1 MLEYFLLI
9 LSPEEHPLRPPVG
22 LFPIRNRSAT
32 LHKDKEYKHE
42 NNSHMKTYTFV
53 FKDAKQTSL
62 LYLVL
67 RENGKREKISLQLK
81 EDPETFDKEKYVFTK
96 ANPYYKTLNARLSLI
111 KSKVEL
117 LIREADITNDS
128 LITLRTKIADAINV
142 KVNEKVEKTKDNL
155 FLPYFRMWSLGE
167 STKYKYNRYKTYTY
181 NMLVEYF
188 DGKQP
193 TFDDINYTF
202 CEDFIE
208 WMSGKDLCANTR
220 GSHVKFVKAAMNEA
234 FKNKLHKNEDFR
246 TFRKETEQVDAV
258 YLTNEEVT
266 KVAELPLCGSHKIA
280 RDLFIIGCHTGMRF
294 SDYSRLSMNDISDG
308 VIHLIT
314 QKCKTPVDI
323 PAHPRVLAILKQN
336 GGSAPKLS
344 GQKFN
349 VYIKQVCKEAGI
361 KESVLVR
368 KNGKQVRHEK
378 WELVSS
384 HTARRTGLTNMY
396 KAGIPTYRCMMI
408 SGHKTEQVFL
418 TYLRI
423 TQEENAQYLKDN
435 SFFKL

>member
-1 MLEYFLLI
+1 
-9 LSPEEHPLRPPVG
+9 
-22 LFPIRNRSAT
+22 
-32 LHKDKEYKHE
+32 
-42 NNSHMKTYTFV
+42 MKSYTFV

-81 EDPETFDKEKYVFTK
+81 EDPATFDKETYQFTK
-96 ANPYYKTLNARLSLI
+96 ANPYYKTLNARLNFI
-111 KSKVEL
+111 KSKLEL
-117 LIREADITNDS
+117 LVREAEVTND
-128 LITLRTKIADAINV
+128 TLLQFRAKVIVAINAKASV
-142 KVNEKVEKTKDNL
+142 KEDKKEEIY
-155 FLPYFRMWSLGE
+155 FLPYFRKWAE
-167 STKYKYNRYKTYTY
+167 QETTKSRYNRFKVYTY
-181 NMLVEYF
+181 NLLAEYF
-188 DGKQP
+188 GKKEP

-208 WMSGKDLCANTR
+208 WMSERGLCANTR

-234 FKNKLHKNEDFR
+234 YKNKLHKNEDFR
-246 TFRKETEQVDAV
+246 SFRKETEQVDAI

-266 KVAELPLCGSHKIA
+266 KVALLPLCGTHA
-280 RDLFIIGCHTGMRF
+280 LVRDIFIVGCHTGMRF
-294 SDYSRLSMNDISDG
+294 SDYSRLSINDVSDG
-308 VIHLIT
+308 VIHFIT

-323 PAHPRVLAILKQN
+323 PAHPRVLDILNKY
-336 GGSAPKLS
+336 GGSIPKIS

-349 VYIKQVCKEAGI
+349 AYIKDVCKEAGI
-361 KESVLVR
+361 NESIVVR
-368 KNGKQVRHEK
+368 KSGKHVRCEK

-396 KAGIPTYRCMMI
+396 KAGIPIYRCMMI

-435 SFFKL
+435 PFFNL

>member
-1 MLEYFLLI
+1 
-9 LSPEEHPLRPPVG
+9 
-22 LFPIRNRSAT
+22 
-32 LHKDKEYKHE
+32 
-42 NNSHMKTYTFV
+42 MKTYTFV
-53 FKDAKQTSL
+53 FKDAAQTSL

-67 RENGKREKISLQLK
+67 RENGKREKISIQLK
-81 EDPETFDKEKYVFTK
+81 EDPATFDKEKYVFTK
-96 ANPYYKTLNARLSLI
+96 ANPYYKTLNARLNQI

-117 LIREADITNDS
+117 LIREAEVTNDS
-128 LITLRTKIADAINV
+128 LVTLRAKVAEAINV
-142 KVNEKVEKTKDNL
+142 KVTEKTEKTNESL

-181 NMLVEYF
+181 NLLTEYF
-188 DGKQP
+188 NGRQP
-193 TFDDINYTF
+193 TFDDITYTF

-208 WMSGKDLCANTR
+208 WMSARDLSANTR
-220 GSHVKFVKAAMNEA
+220 GSHVKFIKAAMNEA

-308 VIHLIT
+308 VIHFIT
-314 QKCKTPVDI
+314 QKCKAPVDI
-323 PAHPRVLAILKQN
+323 PAHPRVLQILEQN
-336 GGSAPKLS
+336 GGVAPKIS

-349 VYIKQVCKEAGI
+349 AYIKQVCKEAGI
-361 KESVLVR
+361 NESVLVR
-368 KNGKQVRHEK
+368 KGGKQVRHKK

-418 TYLRI
+418 TYIRI

-435 SFFKL
+435 PFFK

>member
-1 MLEYFLLI
+1 
-9 LSPEEHPLRPPVG
+9 
-22 LFPIRNRSAT
+22 
-32 LHKDKEYKHE
+32 
-42 NNSHMKTYTFV
+42 MKTYTFV
-53 FKDAKQTSL
+53 FKDANQTSL

-67 RENGKREKISLQLK
+67 REDGKREKISLKLK
-81 EDPETFDKEKYVFTK
+81 EDPSTFDKKRYLFTK
-96 ANPYYKTLNARLSLI
+96 ENTYFKTLNARLNFI

-117 LIREADITNDS
+117 LIREAEVTND
-128 LITLRTKIADAINV
+128 TLPQLRDKVAAAINV
-142 KVNEKVEKTKDNL
+142 TVKEKGKNEKEKGTL
-155 FLPYFRMWSLGE
+155 FLPYFQKWAME
-167 STKYKYNRYKTYTY
+167 ETTKHKYNRYKKYTY

-188 DGKQP
+188 GKKQP

-208 WMSGKDLCANTR
+208 WMSEKDLCANTR

-234 FKNKLHKNEDFR
+234 FKNKLHQNEDFR
-246 TFRKETEQVDAV
+246 TFRKEMEQVDAV

-266 KVAELPLCGSHKIA
+266 KIAELPLCGAHKIA
-280 RDLFIIGCHTGMRF
+280 RDIFIVGCHTGMRF

-323 PAHPRVLAILKQN
+323 PAHPRVLEVLNRYDGTMPQIT
-336 GGSAPKLS
+336 S
-344 GQKFN
+344 QKFN
-349 VYIKQVCKEAGI
+349 ALIKEVCKEAGI
-361 KESVLVR
+361 NESVLVR
-368 KNGKQVRHEK
+368 KSGKHVRYEK

-408 SGHKTEQVFL
+408 SGHKTESVFL

-423 TQEENAQYLKDN
+423 TQEENAQYLKN
-435 SFFKL
+435 NPFFNM

>member
-1 MLEYFLLI
+1 
-9 LSPEEHPLRPPVG
+9 
-22 LFPIRNRSAT
+22 
-32 LHKDKEYKHE
+32 
-42 NNSHMKTYTFV
+42 MKTYTFV

-67 RENGKREKISLQLK
+67 REDGQREKISLQLK
-81 EDPETFDKEKYVFTK
+81 EDPATFDKKNYLFLK
-96 ANPYYKTLNARLSLI
+96 ANPYHKTLNARLNFI
-111 KSKVEL
+111 KSKVDL
-117 LIREADITNDS
+117 LIREAEVTGES
-128 LITLRTKIADAINV
+128 LQDFKLKVASAINV
-142 KVNEKVEKTKDNL
+142 TTTVKTENKPESL
-155 FLPYFRMWSLGE
+155 FLPYFCKWAKTE
-167 STKYKYNRYKTYTY
+167 STKHKENRYKAYTY
-181 NMLVEYF
+181 NVLVEYF
-188 DGKQP
+188 KEKKQNP
-193 TFDDINYTF
+193 TFDDITYAF

-208 WMSGKDLCANTR
+208 WMSSTKELCANTR

-234 FKNKLHKNEDFR
+234 FKNRLHANEDFR
-246 TFRKETEQVDAV
+246 TFRKEVEQVDAV

-266 KVAELPLCGSHKIA
+266 RIAELPLCGQHAQA
-280 RDLFIIGCHTGMRF
+280 RDLFIVGCHTGMRY
-294 SDYSRLSMNDISDG
+294 SDYSRLSMSDISDG

-323 PAHPRVLAILKQN
+323 PVHPRVQRVLDRYDGKM
-336 GGSAPKLS
+336 PKMFP
-344 GQKFN
+344 QKFN
-349 VYIKQVCKEAGI
+349 KLIKEVCKEAKI
-361 KESVLVR
+361 NEVITVR
-368 KNGKQVRHEK
+368 KGGVHTRYEK

-435 SFFKL
+435 PFFNA

>member
-1 MLEYFLLI
+1 
-9 LSPEEHPLRPPVG
+9 
-22 LFPIRNRSAT
+22 
-32 LHKDKEYKHE
+32 
-42 NNSHMKTYTFV
+42 MKTYTFV

-67 RENGKREKISLQLK
+67 REDGKREKISLQLK
-81 EDPETFDKEKYVFTK
+81 EDPATFDKESYQFTK
-96 ANPYYKTLNARLSLI
+96 SNPFYKTLNARLNLI
-111 KSKVEL
+111 KSKVDL
-117 LIREADITNDS
+117 LIREAEVTNDT
-128 LITLRTKIADAINV
+128 LIELRNKVIEAINSKV
-142 KVNEKVEKTKDNL
+142 KVKEDKSKEKL
-155 FLPYFRMWSLGE
+155 FLPYFNKWATE
-167 STKYKYNRYKTYTY
+167 ETTKSKYNRFKKYTY
-181 NMLVEYF
+181 NLLVEYF
-188 DGKQP
+188 DKKKP
-193 TFDDINYTF
+193 TFKDIDYTF

-208 WMSGKDLCANTR
+208 WMSDKKDLCANTR

-234 FKNKLHKNEDFR
+234 FKNKLHQNEDFR
-246 TFRKETEQVDAV
+246 SFRKEVEQVDAV

-266 KVAELPLCGSHKIA
+266 KVAQLPLCGNQA
-280 RDLFIIGCHTGMRF
+280 LVRDIFIIGCHTGMRF

-308 VIHLIT
+308 VIHFIT

-323 PAHPRVLAILKQN
+323 PAHPRVLEILNKY
-336 GGSAPKLS
+336 GGTLPKIS

-349 VYIKQVCKEAGI
+349 AHIKDVCKEAGI

-368 KNGKQVRHEK
+368 RSGKQERYEK
-378 WELVSS
+378 WELISS

-423 TQEENAQYLKDN
+423 TQEENAKYLKDN
-435 SFFKL
+435 QFFKM

>member
-1 MLEYFLLI
+1 
-9 LSPEEHPLRPPVG
+9 
-22 LFPIRNRSAT
+22 
-32 LHKDKEYKHE
+32 
-42 NNSHMKTYTFV
+42 MKTYTFV
-53 FKDAKQTSL
+53 FKDAKQKSL

-81 EDPETFDKEKYVFTK
+81 EDPATFDKEKYVFTK
-96 ANPYYKTLNARLSLI
+96 ANPYYKTLNARLNFI
-111 KSKVEL
+111 KSKLEL
-117 LIREADITNDS
+117 LTREAEVTNDS
-128 LITLRTKIADAINV
+128 LLQFRAKVIEAINV
-142 KVNEKVEKTKDNL
+142 SAPTKVDRDESNL
-155 FLPYFRMWSLGE
+155 FLPYFKKWASQE
-167 STKYKYNRYKTYTY
+167 TTKSRYNRFKLYTY
-181 NMLVEYF
+181 NLLVEYF
-188 DGKQP
+188 GKKQP
-193 TFDDINYTF
+193 TFDDLDYTF

-208 WMSGKDLCANTR
+208 WMSNRDLCANTR

-234 FKNKLHKNEDFR
+234 YKNKLHKNEDFR

-266 KVAELPLCGSHKIA
+266 KVAQLPLCGSYGLV
-280 RDLFIIGCHTGMRF
+280 RDIFILGCHTGMRF
-294 SDYSRLSMNDISDG
+294 SDYSRLSMEDISDG
-308 VIHLIT
+308 VIHFIT

-323 PAHPRVLAILKQN
+323 PAHPRVLEILKKY
-336 GGSAPKLS
+336 GGAIPKIS

-349 VYIKQVCKEAGI
+349 AYIKVVCKEAGI
-361 KESVLVR
+361 NENVLVR
-368 KNGKQVRHEK
+368 KSGKHVRCEK

-423 TQEENAQYLKDN
+423 TQEENAEYLKN
-435 SFFKL
+435 NPFFNL

>member
-1 MLEYFLLI
+1 
-9 LSPEEHPLRPPVG
+9 
-22 LFPIRNRSAT
+22 
-32 LHKDKEYKHE
+32 
-42 NNSHMKTYTFV
+42 MKTYTFV
-53 FKDAKQTSL
+53 FKDAAHPSL
-62 LYLVL
+62 IYLVL
-67 RENGKREKISLQLK
+67 RENGKREKISIQLK
-81 EDPETFDKEKYVFTK
+81 EDPATFDKEKYVFTK
-96 ANPYYKTLNARLSLI
+96 ANPYHKTLNARLNQI

-117 LIREADITNDS
+117 LIREAEVTNDS
-128 LITLRTKIADAINV
+128 LLTLRTKVAEAINI
-142 KVNEKVEKTKDNL
+142 KVTEKTEKTNESL
-155 FLPYFRMWSLGE
+155 FLPYFQKWGLGE
-167 STKYKYNRYKTYTY
+167 NTKYKYNRFKKYTY
-181 NMLVEYF
+181 NLLTEYF
-188 DGKQP
+188 DGKKP

-208 WMSGKDLCANTR
+208 WMSERDLCANTR

-246 TFRKETEQVDAV
+246 SFRKETEQVDAV

-308 VIHLIT
+308 VIHFIT

-323 PAHPRVLAILKQN
+323 PAHPRVLKILEQN
-336 GGSAPKLS
+336 GGTVPKIS

-349 VYIKQVCKEAGI
+349 AYIKQVCKEAGI
-361 KESVLVR
+361 NESVLVR
-368 KNGKQVRHEK
+368 KGGKQVRHEK

-418 TYLRI
+418 TYIRI

-435 SFFKL
+435 PFFK

>member
-1 MLEYFLLI
+1 
-9 LSPEEHPLRPPVG
+9 
-22 LFPIRNRSAT
+22 
-32 LHKDKEYKHE
+32 
-42 NNSHMKTYTFV
+42 MKTYSFV
-53 FKDAKQTSL
+53 FKDPKQVSL

-81 EDPETFDKEKYVFTK
+81 EDPATFDKKNYIFLK
-96 ANPYYKTLNARLSLI
+96 SNPYHKTLNARLNFI

-117 LIREADITNDS
+117 LIREAELTNDS
-128 LITLRTKIADAINV
+128 LLRFRARVIDAINV
-142 KVNEKVEKTKDNL
+142 TAKEKAVKNDDSL
-155 FLPYFRMWSLGE
+155 FLPYFRRWALE
-167 STKYKYNRYKTYTY
+167 ETTKHKYNRYKKYTY
-181 NMLVEYF
+181 NVLAEYF
-188 DGKQP
+188 ADRTPP

-234 FKNKLHKNEDFR
+234 FKNKLHRNEDFR
-246 TFRKETEQVDAV
+246 SFRKEMEQVDAV

-266 KVAELPLCGSHKIA
+266 KVAQLPLCGNHA
-280 RDLFIIGCHTGMRF
+280 LVRDIFVLGCHTGMRF
-294 SDYSRLSMNDISDG
+294 SDYSRLSMNDITDG
-308 VIHLIT
+308 VIHFIT

-323 PAHPRVLAILKQN
+323 PAHPRVLEILNKY
-336 GGSAPKLS
+336 GGTIPKIS

-349 VYIKQVCKEAGI
+349 VHIKEVCKEAGI

-368 KNGKQVRHEK
+368 RSGKQERYEK

-423 TQEENAQYLKDN
+423 TQEENAEYLKDN
-435 SFFKL
+435 PFFNL

>member
-1 MLEYFLLI
+1 
-9 LSPEEHPLRPPVG
+9 
-22 LFPIRNRSAT
+22 
-32 LHKDKEYKHE
+32 
-42 NNSHMKTYTFV
+42 MKTYTFV

-67 RENGKREKISLQLK
+67 RENGKREKISLQMK
-81 EDPETFDKEKYVFTK
+81 EDPATFDKENYLFTK
-96 ANPYYKTLNARLSLI
+96 SNPYHKTLNARLNLI

-128 LITLRTKIADAINV
+128 LLELKVKVATAINA
-142 KVNEKVEKTKDNL
+142 KVITKAAKPSESL
-155 FLPYFRMWSLGE
+155 FLPFFLKWAME
-167 STKYKYNRYKTYTY
+167 ETTKHKYNRYKKYTY
-181 NMLVEYF
+181 NILLEYF

-193 TFDDINYTF
+193 TFDDINYAF
-202 CEDFIE
+202 CEEFIE
-208 WMSGKDLCANTR
+208 WMSGKGLCANTR
-220 GSHVKFVKAAMNEA
+220 GSHVKFIKAAMNEA
-234 FKNKLHKNEDFR
+234 SKKKLHQNDDFR
-246 TFRKETEQVDAV
+246 SFRKEMEQVDAV

-266 KVAELPLCGSHKIA
+266 KIAELPLCGIHAVA
-280 RDLFIIGCHTGMRF
+280 RDVFIVGCHTGMRF
-294 SDYSRLSMNDISDG
+294 SDYSKLSMNDITDG
-308 VIHLIT
+308 VIHVIT

-323 PAHPRVLAILKQN
+323 PAHPRVLKIL
-336 GGSAPKLS
+336 
-344 GQKFN
+344 QKYDGVLPSITPQRFN
-349 VYIKQVCKEAGI
+349 LYIKDICKEAGI
-361 KESVLVR
+361 NESILVR
-368 KNGKQVRHEK
+368 KGGQHTRYQK

-435 SFFKL
+435 PFFNL

>member
-1 MLEYFLLI
+1 
-9 LSPEEHPLRPPVG
+9 
-22 LFPIRNRSAT
+22 
-32 LHKDKEYKHE
+32 
-42 NNSHMKTYTFV
+42 MKTYTFV

-67 RENGKREKISLQLK
+67 RENGQREKISLQLK
-81 EDPETFDKEKYVFTK
+81 EDPATFDKKTYSFTK
-96 ANPYYKTLNARLSLI
+96 DNPHHKTLNARLNII
-111 KSKVEL
+111 KSKLEL
-117 LIREADITNDS
+117 MVREAEVTNDS
-128 LITLRTKIADAINV
+128 LLEFRSKVAQAINV
-142 KVNEKVEKTKDNL
+142 SAKEKIEKNKGNL
-155 FLPYFRMWSLGE
+155 FLPYFREWAME
-167 STKYKYNRYKTYTY
+167 ETTKHKYNRYKVYTY
-181 NMLVEYF
+181 NTLVEYF
-188 DGKQP
+188 GKKQP
-193 TFDDINYTF
+193 TFDDITYSV

-208 WMSGKDLCANTR
+208 WMSAKDLCANTR
-220 GSHVKFVKAAMNEA
+220 GSHVKFLKAAMNEA
-234 FKNKLHKNEDFR
+234 YKNKLHRNEDFR

-266 KVAELPLCGSHKIA
+266 KVAELPLCGSHGIA

-308 VIHLIT
+308 VIHFIT

-323 PAHPRVLAILKQN
+323 PAHPRVLKILKKH
-336 GGSAPKLS
+336 GGQAPKIS

-349 VYIKQVCKEAGI
+349 AYIKDVCKEAGI
-361 KESVLVR
+361 NESVLVR
-368 KNGKQVRHEK
+368 KSGKHVRHEK

-396 KAGIPTYRCMMI
+396 KAGIPIYRCMMI
-408 SGHKTEQVFL
+408 SGHKSEQVFL

-435 SFFKL
+435 PFFKL

>member
-1 MLEYFLLI
+1 
-9 LSPEEHPLRPPVG
+9 
-22 LFPIRNRSAT
+22 
-32 LHKDKEYKHE
+32 
-42 NNSHMKTYTFV
+42 MKTYSFV
-53 FKDAKQTSL
+53 FKDPKQVSL

-81 EDPETFDKEKYVFTK
+81 EDPATFDKKNYIFLK
-96 ANPYYKTLNARLSLI
+96 SNPYHKTLNARLNFI

-117 LIREADITNDS
+117 LIREAELTNDS
-128 LITLRTKIADAINV
+128 LLRFRARVIDAINV
-142 KVNEKVEKTKDNL
+142 TAKEKAVKNDDSL
-155 FLPYFRMWSLGE
+155 FLPYFRRWALE
-167 STKYKYNRYKTYTY
+167 ETTKHKYNRYKKYTY
-181 NMLVEYF
+181 NVLAEYF
-188 DGKQP
+188 ADRTPP

-208 WMSGKDLCANTR
+208 WMSGKNLCANTR

-234 FKNKLHKNEDFR
+234 FKNKLHRNEDFR
-246 TFRKETEQVDAV
+246 SFRKEMEQVDAV
-258 YLTNEEVT
+258 YLTSEEVT
-266 KVAELPLCGSHKIA
+266 KVAQLPLCGNHA
-280 RDLFIIGCHTGMRF
+280 LVRDIFVLGCHTGMRF
-294 SDYSRLSMNDISDG
+294 SDYSRLSMNDITDG
-308 VIHLIT
+308 VIHFIT

-323 PAHPRVLAILKQN
+323 PAHPRVLEILNKY
-336 GGSAPKLS
+336 GGTIPKIS

-349 VYIKQVCKEAGI
+349 VHIKEVCKEAGI

-368 KNGKQVRHEK
+368 RSGKQERYEK

-423 TQEENAQYLKDN
+423 TQEENAEYLKDN
-435 SFFKL
+435 PFFNL

>member
-1 MLEYFLLI
+1 
-9 LSPEEHPLRPPVG
+9 
-22 LFPIRNRSAT
+22 
-32 LHKDKEYKHE
+32 
-42 NNSHMKTYTFV
+42 MKTYSFV
-53 FKDAKQTSL
+53 FKDPKQVSL

-81 EDPETFDKEKYVFTK
+81 EDPATFDKKNYIFLK
-96 ANPYYKTLNARLSLI
+96 SNPYHKTLNARLNFI

-117 LIREADITNDS
+117 LIREAELTNDS
-128 LITLRTKIADAINV
+128 LLRFRARVIDAINV
-142 KVNEKVEKTKDNL
+142 TAKEKTVKIDDSL
-155 FLPYFRMWSLGE
+155 FLPYFRRWALE
-167 STKYKYNRYKTYTY
+167 ETTKHKYNRYKKYTY
-181 NMLVEYF
+181 NVLEEYF
-188 DGKQP
+188 ADRTPP

-208 WMSGKDLCANTR
+208 WMSGKNLCANTR

-234 FKNKLHKNEDFR
+234 FKNKLHRNEDFR
-246 TFRKETEQVDAV
+246 SFRKEMEQVDAV

-266 KVAELPLCGSHKIA
+266 KVAQLPLCGNHA
-280 RDLFIIGCHTGMRF
+280 LVRDIFILGCHTGMRF
-294 SDYSRLSMNDISDG
+294 SDYSRLSMDDITDG
-308 VIHLIT
+308 VIHFIT

-323 PAHPRVLAILKQN
+323 PAHPRVLEILNKY
-336 GGSAPKLS
+336 GGTIPKIS

-349 VYIKQVCKEAGI
+349 VHIKEVCKEAGI

-368 KNGKQVRHEK
+368 RSGKQERYEK

-423 TQEENAQYLKDN
+423 TQEENAEYLKDN
-435 SFFKL
+435 PFFNL